1 MRRLRNGIV
10 IDMRPLN
17 HMTFSPEQRLVTV
30 GGGTIMDDF
39 TRYVHGL
46 GMEVSKLAV
55 SSTLANTTP
64 DNEIITT

>member
-10 IDMRPLN
+10 IDMRPLK
-17 HMTFSPEQRLVTV
+17 HMTFNAEQRLVTV

-46 GMEVSKLAV
+46 GMEVSKLVV
-55 SSTLANTTP
+55 SSTLANTNP
-64 DNEIITT
+64 DNDVLTT

>member
-1 MRRLRNGIV
+1 
-10 IDMRPLN
+10 
-17 HMTFSPEQRLVTV
+17 MTFSPEQRLVTV

-55 SSTLANTTP
+55 SSTLANTNP